1 MADGSFEDRDAA
13 ALLRKVPMS
22 LWPEPARRRRTML
35 QLAAERAE
43 KLLADLVEKMDA
55 LDPDPDL
62 EPSLGSFNSLLGC
75 NTDDREEE
83 ETDADFGG
91 LGDSKSQ
98 LRWGEEGASEGDGDP
113 DVEPSLGAA
122 LDLQGRHDQDVTWGV
137 YATRQQTYR
146 AGGQLLDIDDGAQ
159 CDDEG
164 HDSDREQVNEDG
176 DSYSDGPV
184 PNYTSHHDQR
194 TPAGGSFTVARGVY

>member
-1 MADGSFEDRDAA
+1 MADGSFEHRDAA

-43 KLLADLVEKMDA
+43 RLLADLVEK
-55 LDPDPDL
+55 LEFLEPDVDL
-62 EPSLGSFNSLLGC
+62 E
-75 NTDDREEE
+75 D
-83 ETDADFGG
+83 
-91 LGDSKSQ
+91 
-98 LRWGEEGASEGDGDP
+98 DGDA
-113 DVEPSLGAA
+113 E
-122 LDLQGRHDQDVTWGV
+122 DQCEDE
-137 YATRQQTYR
+137 
-146 AGGQLLDIDDGAQ
+146 GAQ

-164 HDSDREQVNEDG
+164 HDSDREAVNEDG

-194 TPAGGSFTVARGVY
+194 TPAGGIFTVARGVY